1 MFAIVS
7 PSINKETKIN
17 DAFDGEINRVA
28 VDDSGRIGSLYDG
41 YRDRILEQQN
51 VFNLETSTQVIRS
64 IRCTLTKGKSE
75 SSQNILKTI
84 GLEPEL
90 RLSILLNLTKKTES
104 FVNIDHSHPVNEYT
118 RSIVYSYLD
127 REEKIA
133 GSSEEEKLLNKPLIL
148 DSTATHV
155 ITQVVFGTDFSVILQ
170 LPNVWNFVED
180 IDRVLNKLLTLF
192 KNQQETVTLTE
203 NDKNVLDKIVQTK
216 VYSNIPHMRNI
227 TTIYDI
233 YRYIQENKNTSSNYP
248 ISYAIRPI
256 KIVNPQYNREN
267 EKFTRVPRELHA
279 IIEDY
284 VVQIRVD
291 MEQIEKLIARDIT
304 DFSREHL
311 KKQFGNIENRWLDVK
326 NKFDNEIQQIS
337 KLVLS
342 IRSGK
347 VENIMLHQILKHSDQ
362 VMMITNLNGLK
373 QNIEQ
378 IKEKEKFIRY
388 MNQREFQYLNAAE
401 YKIGEADD
409 GKLIKYKLVEND
421 ENTYILC
428 SSDRLNKNNSEK
440 LHNVISDLMER
451 VKANSNSRLIYAD
464 FSDCAFQ
471 LSAITILLPP
481 NGTQGKIIE
490 PTSSS
495 SSPFSS
501 IATPPQSAVEP
512 DNPTSNSMN
521 VDRLDVPET
530 SKATHVDETINILLL
545 GETGVGKSTFINAFA
560 NYLTFETLAE
570 AETDE
575 PFALIPVSFL
585 VTTGDNFEEHIF
597 EFGGL
602 TDSSNEDF
610 SHAGQS
616 VTQRCKSYTFQ
627 MGDTHQTEL
636 RIIDTP
642 GFGDTRGS
650 EQDDMN
656 MQHILEYINNLT
668 HLNAIC
674 FLLKPNESTL
684 NIFFLSCLTQLFSL
698 LDSNALH
705 NIIFCFTNAR
715 STFYTPGD
723 TAPLLKKM
731 LTSLSIGSVPFRKEN
746 TFCFDSESFRYLVA
760 RQNKIRFDNNEKEE
774 YEMSWKTSVSES
786 KRLVDYIRKDVTA
799 YPIDNNIQS
808 MKHAQ
813 FEILDMV
820 RPILE
825 TMRNILRNLIL
836 QKMTSFKASVILR
849 PKVNLCSG
857 MHCPV
862 CKPDLYFVG
871 TFPIAYHP
879 PHIVQQDRCCCDCP
893 LDQHTPMDYVL
904 QYEVLNDGSS
914 ESEKQMNDMLRE
926 LCYSSAEFAYFLVQ
940 VVCCTNDDPF
950 FLGFAQMIVEECDI
964 TNRQIS
970 SQLNTQLA
978 NDLRQLGKLY
988 EERFN
993 EIAQQRTPTKLSD
1006 VYNLMKNV
1014 TRFPVVREQ
1023 IAVVK
1028 VGRKIMMKQHEYEIP
1043 IE

>member
-7 PSINKETKIN
+7 PSINKETKTN

-28 VDDSGRIGSLYDG
+28 VDNSGRIGLLYDG
-41 YRDRILEQQN
+41 HRDRILEQQN
-51 VFNLETSTQVIRS
+51 IFNLETSTQIIRS
-64 IRCTLTKGKSE
+64 IRCTLTKTKSE
-75 SSQNILKTI
+75 SSQNILKII
-84 GLEPEL
+84 GVEPEL
-90 RLSILLNLTKKTES
+90 RLSILLNLTKKIES
-104 FVNIDHSHPVNEYT
+104 FVNIDHSHPINEYT

-133 GSSEEEKLLNKPLIL
+133 DSPEVEKLLNKPLIL

-155 ITQVVFGTDFSVILQ
+155 ITQVVYGTDFSVILQ

-192 KNQQETVTLTE
+192 KDQQKTCTLTE
-203 NDKNVLDKIVQTK
+203 DDKNILDKIVETK
-216 VYSNIPHMRNI
+216 VYSNIPQMRNI

-233 YRYIQENKNTSSNYP
+233 YRYIQQNKNTSSNYP
-248 ISYAIRPI
+248 ISYSIRPI
-256 KIVNPQYNREN
+256 KIVNPQYDREN
-267 EKFTRVPRELHA
+267 EKFIRIPREIHA

-304 DFSREHL
+304 DLSRKHL
-311 KKQFGNIENRWLDVK
+311 KKQFGAIENRWLDVK

-337 KLVLS
+337 KLVLN

-347 VENIMLHQILKHSDQ
+347 IENIMSHQILNHSDQ
-362 VMMITNLNGLK
+362 IMMITNLNGLK

-378 IKEKEKFIRY
+378 IKAKETFIRY

-401 YKIGEADD
+401 YKIGETDD

-428 SSDRLNKNNSEK
+428 SSDRLNENNSEK
-440 LHNVISDLMER
+440 LQSVISDLMER
-451 VKANSNSRLIYAD
+451 AEKNSNSRLIYAD
-464 FSDCAFQ
+464 FSDCTFQ
-471 LSAITILLPP
+471 LSSITILLPP
-481 NGTQGKIIE
+481 KDTQEKTIE
-490 PTSSS
+490 PAPSSS
-495 SSPFSS
+495 
-501 IATPPQSAVEP
+501 PQSAVEP
-512 DNPTSNSMN
+512 DNPISNSMN
-521 VDRLDVPET
+521 ADRLNAPET
-530 SKATHVDETINILLL
+530 LKATTIDETINILLL

-560 NYLTFETLAE
+560 NYLTFETLDE
-570 AETDE
+570 AETDK
-575 PFALIPVSFL
+575 PFVLMPVSFL
-585 VTTGDNFEEHIF
+585 ITTGDNFEEHTV

-627 MGDTHQTEL
+627 MGDTYQTEL

-668 HLNAIC
+668 HINAIC
-674 FLLKPNESTL
+674 FLLKPNSTKL

-698 LDSNALH
+698 LDSNALN
-705 NIIFCFTNAR
+705 NIIFCFTSAR

-731 LTSLSIGSVPFRKEN
+731 LTSLSIGSVPFKKEN
-746 TFCFDSESFRYLVA
+746 TFCFDSEAFRYLVA
-760 RQNKIRFDNNEKEE
+760 RQNKIQFDNNEKQE

-786 KRLVDYIRKDVTA
+786 KRLVDYIRKDVPV
-799 YPIDNNIQS
+799 YRIEKSIQS

-813 FEILDMV
+813 FEILDMA

-825 TMRNILRNLIL
+825 TIRNILRNLIL
-836 QKMTSFKASVILR
+836 QKMTSFKVSIILR

-857 MHCPV
+857 VHCLV

-871 TFPIAYHP
+871 TFPVAYHP
-879 PHIVQQDRCCCDCP
+879 PHIVQQDRCGCGCP

-904 QYEVLNDGSS
+904 QYEVSNDGSI
-914 ESEKQMNDMLRE
+914 ESEKQMSDMLYE
-926 LCYSSAEFAYFLVQ
+926 LCYSSAEFAYFLLH

-950 FLGFAQMIVEECDI
+950 FIGFAQMIAEECDI
-964 TNRQIS
+964 TNRKMS

-978 NDLRQLGKLY
+978 DDLRQLGKRY
-988 EERFN
+988 EERLN
-993 EIAQQRTPTKLSD
+993 EIVQQRNPTNLSD
-1006 VYNLMKNV
+1006 LYNLMNNV
-1014 TRFPVVREQ
+1014 ARFPMVREQ